1 MFLAK
6 YLDQK
11 QGEARVVDQQQVLSA
26 RLDQWLKVRPSASDL
41 SDRGILGCGH
51 RYKEAR
57 DIVDSF
63 LQSRLQRLE
72 EELAQIPAGNEIY
85 PDRVLEILDGCQ
97 IDDANPVKSSM
108 RELSYDDLQS
118 QEAARSSVV
127 QRLAVAGETWK
138 HAASDCRRVVCT
150 LSLRETSNSAHEALS
165 VLETQRTSANSSL
178 ADVFSQLESCERLTA
193 RHRGLEA
200 IVAMTEK
207 TDAIRD
213 AVFACDSDA
222 LPLSV
227 LEGLPEMCSRLPSSS
242 RAVGSQRALFLVSQ
256 IRTVLVQDL
265 RRALKSAHWP
275 ADGVKPEASLVT
287 RVVKLGVDLNRVQH
301 VQRGFRSDSDAC
313 WVCEVL
319 SEPLVEKFRYHFWR
333 PDSKLCRMDKPEW
346 AFKYLIEVLTDH
358 HALIEKWWGEE
369 GALRTL
375 SADLALVIAREACLF
390 VRSRM
395 PALAPA
401 RDYFL
406 HTLRHLIRFHSDVAA
421 LGGAPAQAAA
431 FEDFD
436 TNRILEPVESE
447 GLGGAIGATTCDKDP
462 LRFLRLKESKRE
474 VGFLDV
480 WVETDTEFICG
491 KLSSGTAWEPRGG
504 EPEVAEIATTLAD
517 IFTKACER
525 GECLTSGRKKYSA
538 VFDAGVRQVVEA
550 VKGRWN
556 AMDDPL
562 QDARQASLLIETLEE
577 MCRFLDHFT
586 FVVVTDEAHTLRLS
600 MLERMSFLLVEL
612 VRTAS
617 RRMQSELSVFAVV
630 HPLMRGLSGHLRP
643 SNFLVVVQKFADDIA
658 HMLFALVLRQGSFT
672 RDGVE
677 AFVSNIED
685 LQSVLASSLDENV
698 EVLQSL
704 RDVCSLVSLPHLEA
718 AEMLSALR
726 QISKCA
732 PVSALRASSMDDAGE
747 VLRRRREEIFSS
759 AGVRDISVADAIAV
773 LGKRPEFQDGF
784 ASLVSNTLL

>member
-213 AVFACDSDA
+213 AVFACGSDA
-222 LPLSV
+222 PPLSV

-256 IRTVLVQDL
+256 IRTVLVQDCDDSSRRTRFSVSFGEHASINGSL
-265 RRALKSAHWP
+265 LPPTNINGSRLVFASIFDCSFLTRLGRCCVKAGDLRVRLLIAEQRKKDIGTTNSCNLWVEGGNAQKLTIVFHSVPLVNFPIRGGANWGNSNQILTFGIRGITISRCTCEPMRIAPFTGHGTRAFRRA
-275 ADGVKPEASLVT
+275 
-287 RVVKLGVDLNRVQH
+287 
-301 VQRGFRSDSDAC
+301 
-313 WVCEVL
+313 
-319 SEPLVEKFRYHFWR
+319 
-333 PDSKLCRMDKPEW
+333 
-346 AFKYLIEVLTDH
+346 
-358 HALIEKWWGEE
+358 
-369 GALRTL
+369 
-375 SADLALVIAREACLF
+375 
-390 VRSRM
+390 
-395 PALAPA
+395 
-401 RDYFL
+401 
-406 HTLRHLIRFHSDVAA
+406 
-421 LGGAPAQAAA
+421 
-431 FEDFD
+431 
-436 TNRILEPVESE
+436 
-447 GLGGAIGATTCDKDP
+447 
-462 LRFLRLKESKRE
+462 
-474 VGFLDV
+474 
-480 WVETDTEFICG
+480 
-491 KLSSGTAWEPRGG
+491 
-504 EPEVAEIATTLAD
+504 
-517 IFTKACER
+517 
-525 GECLTSGRKKYSA
+525 
-538 VFDAGVRQVVEA
+538 
-550 VKGRWN
+550 
-556 AMDDPL
+556 
-562 QDARQASLLIETLEE
+562 
-577 MCRFLDHFT
+577 
-586 FVVVTDEAHTLRLS
+586 
-600 MLERMSFLLVEL
+600 
-612 VRTAS
+612 
-617 RRMQSELSVFAVV
+617 
-630 HPLMRGLSGHLRP
+630 
-643 SNFLVVVQKFADDIA
+643 
-658 HMLFALVLRQGSFT
+658 
-672 RDGVE
+672 
-677 AFVSNIED
+677 
-685 LQSVLASSLDENV
+685 
-698 EVLQSL
+698 
-704 RDVCSLVSLPHLEA
+704 
-718 AEMLSALR
+718 
-726 QISKCA
+726 
-732 PVSALRASSMDDAGE
+732 
-747 VLRRRREEIFSS
+747 
-759 AGVRDISVADAIAV
+759 
-773 LGKRPEFQDGF
+773 
-784 ASLVSNTLL
+784 